1 MTASQPAQP
10 ALDQDE
16 IMAVYQQLG
25 LASASSRAYFT
36 ALSPR
41 PTPNVHLTVTIGS
54 TSVPLG

>member
-1 MTASQPAQP
+1 
-10 ALDQDE
+10 
-16 IMAVYQQLG
+16 MAVYQQLG